1 LKFFFEK
8 LIKLKK
14 KIIEKQNREKNL
26 IKPVKNLKNR
36 PVRFRFY
43 KLKTKKTKPKPKKIE
58 KKTRAKLKKPSQ
70 NRVKPVFVL
79 KFQTE
84 SKPIDLY

>member
-14 KIIEKQNREKNL
+14 KIIEKQNREKTP

-58 KKTRAKLKKPSQ
+58 KKPEPNSKNQ
-70 NRVKPVFVL
+70 VK
-79 KFQTE
+79 TE
-84 SKPIDLY
+84 SNRFLS